1 MAYAD
6 TCTESQVLNTP
17 RKQPSEVAMQ
27 GNIRG
32 RSSDNADDGSRCN
45 GTHSAD
51 TS

>member
-1 MAYAD
+1 M
-6 TCTESQVLNTP
+6 
-17 RKQPSEVAMQ
+17 K

-51 TS
+51 TSKMNTYLIKVVGIDN